1 MTDLYRIIH
10 LYRQFPKYDKFTYKK
25 LTEMITPSLNLDQYQ
40 IHRIG
45 NEDVGFTNWAYL
57 SDNVEQRFKLIGR
70 LKPNEWNCGDN
81 ICITQILSPQFHSLG
96 FKLIGRL
103 KPNEWNC
110 GDNIWVM
117 QIVAKS
123 NVKEIM
129 KWVKDYFRDKIEVN
143 ESVKWI
149 RANNDFQIYRRSE
162 KYKREFHI

>member
-1 MTDLYRIIH
+1 MNDLYRIVH
-10 LYRQFPKYDKFTYKK
+10 LYRQFPKYDKFTYKQ
-25 LTEMITPSLNLDQYQ
+25 LTEMITPSVNLDQYQ

-45 NEDVGFTNWAYL
+45 TEDVGFTNWAYL
-57 SDNVEQRFKLIGR
+57 SDNVEQRFKLIG
-70 LKPNEWNCGDN
+70 K
-81 ICITQILSPQFHSLG
+81 
-96 FKLIGRL
+96 L

-117 QIVAKS
+117 QVVAKS
-123 NVKEIM
+123 NAKEIM

-149 RANNDFQIYRRSE
+149 REDKDFQIYRRSE

>member
-1 MTDLYRIIH
+1 MNDLYRIIH
-10 LYRQFPKYDKFTYKK
+10 LYRQFPKYDKLTYKQ

-40 IHRIG
+40 IHRIV

-70 LKPNEWNCGDN
+70 LKPNEWN
-81 ICITQILSPQFHSLG
+81 S
-96 FKLIGRL
+96 
-103 KPNEWNC
+103 

-117 QIVAKS
+117 QVIAKS
-123 NVKEIM
+123 HVKEIM

>member
-1 MTDLYRIIH
+1 MNDLYRIIH
-10 LYRQFPKYDKFTYKK
+10 LYRQFPKYDKFTYKQ
-25 LTEMITPSLNLDQYQ
+25 LTQMITPSLNLDQYQ

-45 NEDVGFTNWAYL
+45 NQDVGFTNWAYL

-81 ICITQILSPQFHSLG
+81 I
-96 FKLIGRL
+96 
-103 KPNEWNC
+103 
-110 GDNIWVM
+110 WVM
-117 QIVAKS
+117 QVIAKS
-123 NVKEIM
+123 HVKEIM

>member
-1 MTDLYRIIH
+1 MNDLYRIVH
-10 LYRQFPKYDKFTYKK
+10 LYRQFPKYDKFTYQQ
-25 LTEMITPSLNLDQYQ
+25 LTEMITPSVNLDQYQ

-57 SDNVEQRFKLIGR
+57 SDNVEQRFKLIG
-70 LKPNEWNCGDN
+70 K
-81 ICITQILSPQFHSLG
+81 
-96 FKLIGRL
+96 L

-117 QIVAKS
+117 QVVAKS
-123 NVKEIM
+123 NAKEIM

-149 RANNDFQIYRRSE
+149 RADKDFQIYRRSE
-162 KYKREFHI
+162 KFKREFHI

>member
-1 MTDLYRIIH
+1 MNDLYRIVH
-10 LYRQFPKYDKFTYKK
+10 LYRQFPKYDKFTYEQ
-25 LTEMITPSLNLDQYQ
+25 LVTMITPSINLDQYQ

-57 SDNVEQRFKLIGR
+57 SDNVEQRFKLIGK
-70 LKPNEWNCGDN
+70 LK
-81 ICITQILSPQFHSLG
+81 S
-96 FKLIGRL
+96 
-103 KPNEWNC
+103 NEWNC

-117 QIVAKS
+117 QVVAKS
-123 NVKEIM
+123 NAKEIM

-149 RANNDFQIYRRSE
+149 RADKDFQIYRRSE

>member
-1 MTDLYRIIH
+1 MNDLYRIIH
-10 LYRQFPKYDKFTYKK
+10 LYRQFPKYDKFTYKQ

-70 LKPNEWNCGDN
+70 LKPNEWN
-81 ICITQILSPQFHSLG
+81 S
-96 FKLIGRL
+96 
-103 KPNEWNC
+103 

-117 QIVAKS
+117 QVIAKS
-123 NVKEIM
+123 HVKEIM

>member
-1 MTDLYRIIH
+1 MNDLYRIIH
-10 LYRQFPKYDKFTYKK
+10 LYRQFPKYDKFTYKQ
-25 LTEMITPSLNLDQYQ
+25 LTEMITPSINLDQYQ

-45 NEDVGFTNWAYL
+45 SEDVGFTNWAYL
-57 SDNVEQRFKLIGR
+57 SDNVEQRFKLIG
-70 LKPNEWNCGDN
+70 K
-81 ICITQILSPQFHSLG
+81 I
-96 FKLIGRL
+96 

-117 QIVAKS
+117 QVVAKS
-123 NVKEIM
+123 HVKEIM

-149 RANNDFQIYRRSE
+149 RADKDFQIYRRSE

>member
-10 LYRQFPKYDKFTYKK
+10 LYRQFPKYDKFTYKQ

-57 SDNVEQRFKLIGR
+57 SDNVEQRFKLIG
-70 LKPNEWNCGDN
+70 K
-81 ICITQILSPQFHSLG
+81 
-96 FKLIGRL
+96 L

-117 QIVAKS
+117 QVVAKS
-123 NVKEIM
+123 NAKEIM

-149 RANNDFQIYRRSE
+149 RADKDFQIYRRSE

>member
-1 MTDLYRIIH
+1 MNDLYRIIH
-10 LYRQFPKYDKFTYKK
+10 LYRQFPKYDKFTYKQ
-25 LTEMITPSLNLDQYQ
+25 LTEMITPSVNLDQYQ

-57 SDNVEQRFKLIGR
+57 SDNVEQRFKLIG
-70 LKPNEWNCGDN
+70 K
-81 ICITQILSPQFHSLG
+81 
-96 FKLIGRL
+96 L

-117 QIVAKS
+117 QVVAKS
-123 NVKEIM
+123 NAKEIM

-149 RANNDFQIYRRSE
+149 RADKNFQIYRRSE

>member
-1 MTDLYRIIH
+1 MNEFYRIIH
-10 LYRQFPKYDKFTYKK
+10 LYRQFPKYDKFTYKQ
-25 LTEMITPSLNLDQYQ
+25 LTEMITPSINLDQYQ

-45 NEDVGFTNWAYL
+45 NEDVGFTNWAFL
-57 SDNVEQRFKLIGR
+57 SDNVEQRFKLIGK
-70 LKPNEWNCGDN
+70 LKP
-81 ICITQILSPQFHSLG
+81 
-96 FKLIGRL
+96 K
-103 KPNEWNC
+103 EWNC

-117 QIVAKS
+117 QVVAKS

-149 RANNDFQIYRRSE
+149 RADKDFQIYRRSE